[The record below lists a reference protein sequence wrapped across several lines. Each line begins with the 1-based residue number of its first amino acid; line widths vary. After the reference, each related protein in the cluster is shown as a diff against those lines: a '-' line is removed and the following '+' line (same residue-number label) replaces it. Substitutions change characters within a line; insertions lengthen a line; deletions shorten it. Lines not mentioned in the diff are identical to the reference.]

1 MNKLARK
8 IGLALLLSGA
18 SLSWAAEPLQRTTA
32 QLNTLPAEVVVD
44 ALIEAVFQT
53 TVSAQTSGRITEVMV
68 DVDDYVNKGDV
79 ILRLRDKE
87 QRAALK
93 AAEARAEEAKAAFTR
108 MQELLQK
115 KLVSQAE
122 YDKAQAGLKAAN
134 AASEQAQEQLEY
146 TVVRAPYSGIVVKR
160 HVEPGESV
168 NPGKPLMTGLS
179 LESLRAVANVPQR
192 HIEAVRQLQRARVL
206 LSEDGAGSVAGVKLT
221 ISPFA
226 DAATHTFKVRV
237 DLPQGRHGVYPGMF
251 VKVAFVTGEEQRLT
265 VPVAAVVHR
274 SEVTGVYVLQGDRIS
289 FRHIRTGRPLAGGR
303 IEVLAGLDAGEE
315 VALDPIRAGVMLKDK
330 RAGQ

>member
-1 MNKLARK
+1 MKKLARK
-8 IGLALLLSGA
+8 MGLALLLSGA

-32 QLNTLPAEVVVD
+32 QLSTLPAEVVVD

-122 YDKAQAGLKAAN
+122 YDKAQAGLHPRN
-134 AASEQAQEQLEY
+134 
-146 TVVRAPYSGIVVKR
+146 
-160 HVEPGESV
+160 
-168 NPGKPLMTGLS
+168 
-179 LESLRAVANVPQR
+179 
-192 HIEAVRQLQRARVL
+192 
-206 LSEDGAGSVAGVKLT
+206 
-221 ISPFA
+221 
-226 DAATHTFKVRV
+226 KV
-237 DLPQGRHGVYPGMF
+237 
-251 VKVAFVTGEEQRLT
+251 
-265 VPVAAVVHR
+265 
-274 SEVTGVYVLQGDRIS
+274 
-289 FRHIRTGRPLAGGR
+289 
-303 IEVLAGLDAGEE
+303 
-315 VALDPIRAGVMLKDK
+315 
-330 RAGQ
+330 